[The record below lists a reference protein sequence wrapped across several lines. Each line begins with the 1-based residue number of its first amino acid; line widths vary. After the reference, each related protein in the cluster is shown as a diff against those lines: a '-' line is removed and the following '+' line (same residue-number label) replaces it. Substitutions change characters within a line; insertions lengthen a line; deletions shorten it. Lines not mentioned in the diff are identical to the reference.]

1 MYVNAKMMPVK
12 TVSGIR
18 EGRMKESI
26 RGSEFKYDIFA
37 KKMLIIILCLH
48 FCIKRKFFLFIFED

>member
-26 RGSEFKYDIFA
+26 RGSEFNYDIFA
-37 KKMLIIILCLH
+37 KKNAHYNFMFAFLH
-48 FCIKRKFFLFIFED
+48 